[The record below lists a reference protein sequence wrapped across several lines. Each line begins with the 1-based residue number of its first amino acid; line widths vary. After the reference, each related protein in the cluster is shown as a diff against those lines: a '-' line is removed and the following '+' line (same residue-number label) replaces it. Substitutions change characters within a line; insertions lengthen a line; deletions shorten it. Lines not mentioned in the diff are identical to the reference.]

1 MRLHL
6 LPVLLSQLMV
16 VIRHNKRKLELIF
29 FFLVINYDIL
39 YIERLGVNMNY
50 LDIINKYTWEYFK
63 VLEPDFP
70 TWLIPYI
77 NTPVMLKQQY
87 ISTMCG
93 KNYTKLFNID
103 YYYYY

>member
-1 MRLHL
+1 
-6 LPVLLSQLMV
+6 MV
-16 VIRHNKRKLELIF
+16 VIQFNKGKLELIF

-50 LDIINKYTWEYFK
+50 LDNINKDTWEYFK

-77 NTPVMLKQQY
+77 NHLV
-87 ISTMCG
+87 C
-93 KNYTKLFNID
+93 
-103 YYYYY
+103 

>member
-50 LDIINKYTWEYFK
+50 LDNINKYTWEYFK

-93 KNYTKLFNID
+93 KNYTK
-103 YYYYY
+103 

>member
-50 LDIINKYTWEYFK
+50 LDNINKYTWEYFK
-63 VLEPDFP
+63 VLEPDFT

-103 YYYYY
+103 YYY

>member
-1 MRLHL
+1 
-6 LPVLLSQLMV
+6 MV
-16 VIRHNKRKLELIF
+16 VIQFNKGKLELIF

-50 LDIINKYTWEYFK
+50 LDNINKYTWEYFK

-77 NTPVMLKQQY
+77 NTPGMLKQQY

-103 YYYYY
+103 YYY

>member
-29 FFLVINYDIL
+29 FFLAINYDIL

-50 LDIINKYTWEYFK
+50 LDNINKYTWEYFK

-77 NTPVMLKQQY
+77 ITPVMLKQ
-87 ISTMCG
+87 
-93 KNYTKLFNID
+93 
-103 YYYYY
+103 